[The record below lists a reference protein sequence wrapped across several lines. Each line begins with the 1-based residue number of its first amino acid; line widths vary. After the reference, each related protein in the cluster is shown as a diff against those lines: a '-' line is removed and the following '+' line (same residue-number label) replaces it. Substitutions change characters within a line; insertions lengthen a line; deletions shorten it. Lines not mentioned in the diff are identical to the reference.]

1 MGFKKEVKIIDGRV
15 FLPCLLAVWKEEYF
29 GFKLPDGRWL
39 EAKCEDFIPKESY
52 EKNFPYSN
60 TFNSPHFTC
69 IDYGYGKQV
78 PINNKKCKIE
88 FIGGWSI
95 DWEDDGD
102 EVLLA
107 DFQFVYEKCV
117 DGYGLLK
124 FEFRKKREGEYRLII
139 VDWRTGD
146 IYKWDFEDE
155 EEKSKYSE
163 EYFKNLDEDAE
174 SIFKRFLQNISSK

>member
-1 MGFKKEVKIIDGRV
+1 MGE
-15 FLPCLLAVWKEEYF
+15 
-29 GFKLPDGRWL
+29 
-39 EAKCEDFIPKESY
+39 
-52 EKNFPYSN
+52 
-60 TFNSPHFTC
+60 
-69 IDYGYGKQV
+69 
-78 PINNKKCKIE
+78 
-88 FIGGWSI
+88 
-95 DWEDDGD
+95 
-102 EVLLA
+102 LLA

-146 IYKWDFEDE
+146 IYKWDFEDK

-174 SIFKRFLQNISSK
+174 SIFKRFLQNIYLKNKNKD